1 MIAGEDRRMLKQ
13 SAVGSLT
20 SERLKK
26 EVEALES
33 LDLDLLR
40 KRWRSVMGRPAP
52 THLSRGLLI
61 RILAYR
67 HQVNVLGD
75 LDRATRA
82 ALLETFGGTVNFAS
96 AEPQSPGSRRSPAAL
111 RPGVLLAREYGG
123 VMHRVMVM
131 EEGYSW
137 NGTGFRSL
145 SEVALAITG
154 TKWNGPRFFG
164 LRPVGR
170 IGNANAEGAT
180 NGENAWPGRGDRAA
194 PAASEEGSA

>member
-123 VMHRVMVM
+123 RHAPGDGDGGGLFLERNGVSQSLGSGPGDHRNQV
-131 EEGYSW
+131 EW
-137 NGTGFRSL
+137 ATLFRPQTG
-145 SEVALAITG
+145 
-154 TKWNGPRFFG
+154 
-164 LRPVGR
+164 
-170 IGNANAEGAT
+170 
-180 NGENAWPGRGDRAA
+180 RARRKC
-194 PAASEEGSA
+194 SKCRRRDHRR